1 LTAIAK
7 NARNQ
12 FPKAIKIAEGQVMAL
27 DKLAMG
33 CMLRVNENSRMGL

>member
-1 LTAIAK
+1 LTATTR

-12 FPKAIKIAEGQVMAL
+12 FPKAIKIAEGQFMAL

-33 CMLRVNENSRMGL
+33 CMLIVNENRRMGL